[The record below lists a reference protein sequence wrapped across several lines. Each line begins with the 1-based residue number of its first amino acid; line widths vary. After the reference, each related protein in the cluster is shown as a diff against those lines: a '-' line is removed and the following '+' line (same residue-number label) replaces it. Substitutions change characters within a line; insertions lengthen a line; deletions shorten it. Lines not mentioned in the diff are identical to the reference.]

1 MASIVNKII
10 QKKKEEVYEITVAN
24 VLDGFQVV
32 DIIPSRLKLLIL
44 DGESIKLDQLL
55 TNNPNVNGFGQGN
68 VSMCSSIN
76 TYKMVQ

>member
-1 MASIVNKII
+1 M
-10 QKKKEEVYEITVAN
+10 YEITVAN

-68 VSMCSSIN
+68 VGMCSSIN

>member
-10 QKKKEEVYEITVAN
+10 QKKKRRGVRNNRGKCI
-24 VLDGFQVV
+24 GW
-32 DIIPSRLKLLIL
+32 ISRLKLLIL

-55 TNNPNVNGFGQGN
+55 TNNPNVNEFGQGN
-68 VSMCSSIN
+68 VGMCSSIN